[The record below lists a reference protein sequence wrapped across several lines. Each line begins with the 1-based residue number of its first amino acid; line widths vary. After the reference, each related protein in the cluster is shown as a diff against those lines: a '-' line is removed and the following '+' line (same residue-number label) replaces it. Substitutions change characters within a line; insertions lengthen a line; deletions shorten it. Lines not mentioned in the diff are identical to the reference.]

1 MMDAKSAG
9 ELGVDRRLYAVPS
22 SYPFIIHHHSRKER
36 GRRMAKYDVI
46 LTGGKALDPAN
57 DFEGIADVGIKA
69 GAIERVAAEIDPYE
83 GDEIIDA
90 SGKWV
95 MPGQIDTHAHVA
107 GLSRNWDPALG
118 YAMLARA
125 GTTTVL
131 DMGGTGASLV
141 DGIKRKGA
149 GLNVAGLFALIPGAT
164 IPSND
169 PSSATA
175 RDIVDGALRQ
185 GCFGVKI
192 LGGYHP
198 FTPET
203 TSDII
208 HACNDRFAY
217 VAFHIG
223 TRESGSHMGG
233 VREIPMLVGK
243 GRLHVCHVNSYCRGV
258 IDAADDECE
267 EALGILDGM
276 RGQLNSEAYH
286 AVQNGTSGSCDA
298 DGKAQS
304 NVLRNC
310 LTMRGYAPT
319 RGGMGR
325 AILDGYASVIG
336 QKGGHV
342 VYLKGREALA
352 LYERENTQ
360 TGVSFPVNLPSSAF
374 RLTTA
379 KNAAGEFIVDA
390 VSTDGGC
397 HPRNV
402 AIQSS
407 MALVAFGALT
417 PLEMATKLSL
427 TPARMLG
434 LANKG
439 HFSEGADAD
448 ITVIDPATNQPTM
461 SLVAGKPIMVNGQ
474 VVGSGGKLLVAPPG
488 ERAARGSGLP
498 YQVVD
503 MAGTK
508 LYEGR
513 G

>member
-1 MMDAKSAG
+1 M
-9 ELGVDRRLYAVPS
+9 P
-22 SYPFIIHHHSRKER
+22 
-36 GRRMAKYDVI
+36 KYDLI
-46 LTGGKALDPAN
+46 LSGGNVLDPAN
-57 DFEGIADVGIKA
+57 AFEGIADIAIKD
-69 GAIERVAAEIDPYE
+69 GLIERVAPELDPY
-83 GDEIIDA
+83 DAADLIDA

-131 DMGGTGASLV
+131 DMGGTGASLI

-164 IPSND
+164 IPAQEPN
-169 PSSATA
+169 PAA
-175 RDIVDGALRQ
+175 MRDIVDAALRQ

-198 FTPET
+198 FAPQT
-203 TSDII
+203 TADII
-208 HACNDRFAY
+208 RACNDQLAY

-223 TRESGSHMGG
+223 TRESGSHLGG
-233 VREIPMLVGK
+233 MREIPDLVGN

-258 IDAADDECE
+258 IDHADAECE
-267 EALGILDGM
+267 ETLDILSKM
-276 RGQLNSEAYH
+276 RGKLNSEAYH
-286 AVQNGTSGSCDA
+286 AVQNGTSGVCDA
-298 DGKAQS
+298 DGNAAS
-304 NVLRNC
+304 NVLQNC
-310 LTMRGYAPT
+310 LNMRGYAPT
-319 RGGMGR
+319 REGMGQ

-336 QKGGHV
+336 QKGDHV
-342 VYLKGREALA
+342 VYLKGSEALA

-360 TGVSFPVNLPSSAF
+360 VGVSFPVNLPASAF

-379 KNAAGEFIVDA
+379 KDAAGDFIVDA

-407 MALVAFGALT
+407 MALVSFGALT

-434 LANKG
+434 LPSKG
-439 HFSEGADAD
+439 NFSQGADAD
-448 ITVIDPATNQPTM
+448 ITIIDPAINRPVM
-461 SLVAGKPIMVNGQ
+461 SLVAGKPIMIDGK
-474 VVGSGGKLLVAPPG
+474 VVGSGGRLLVSPPG
-488 ERAARGSGLP
+488 ERAARASGLP
-498 YQVVD
+498 YRVVD
-503 MAGTK
+503 MANTK
-508 LYEGR
+508 LYAD
-513 G
+513 